1 MKEKN
6 IDILNFILGLIKG
19 DAYLS
24 FYFKS
29 MCNRMHFVNDAFPD
43 ALKAFNEFRKEVKDE
58 KIKNKGDKEVTG
70 CLITVDFE
78 PEKTVRSKK
87 KK

>member
-1 MKEKN
+1 MKEKY
-6 IDILNFILGLIKG
+6 IDTLNFVLGLIKG

-29 MCNRMHFVNDAFPD
+29 MCNRMHFKADAYPD
-43 ALKAFNEFRKEVKDE
+43 ALKAFGEFRREVKDI
-58 KIKNKGDKEVTG
+58 KIKNKNDDK
-70 CLITVDFE
+70 ITSCMIEVDFE
-78 PEKTVRSKK
+78 PEKTRANKK

>member
-1 MKEKN
+1 MKEKY
-6 IDILNFILGLIKG
+6 IDTLNFILGLIKG

-29 MCNRMHFVNDAFPD
+29 MCNRMHFKTDAFPD
-43 ALKAFNEFRKEVKDE
+43 ALKAFAEFRTEVKKE
-58 KIKNKGDKEVTG
+58 KIKNKGDDKVTG
-70 CLITVDFE
+70 CLIDVDFE
-78 PEKTVRSKK
+78 PEKTRANKK